1 MLKPGRRWASSL
13 GYLAYALGV
22 LALALWL
29 LFPEDALRRTVVD
42 RLNAACPELQWR
54 VRSVRMAAPLTLSA
68 EGIAGHGSAETELVR
83 VDLLTVQ
90 PDWAGSLKTLRPR
103 LRVRL
108 LVGQGSLD
116 GTAQWNG
123 GSSLFSWEGSARRL
137 QLADCPWLARRLGR
151 ELAGAVSATFSGSG
165 VPGQQGNAQLRA
177 EVRIENGRLELKK
190 PILSH
195 FAMPF
200 SLVRFNLRGNGHRV
214 QIEQGVGES
223 ELLNCR
229 FSGQAEWTDDPS
241 AAQIVLRGEA
251 HPTPRFFKGLDN
263 TVAVQ
268 SLRAQLKDSPLPF
281 RVTGDPLNPSIH
293 FEEFSMLFQSL
304 EKELR

>member
-1 MLKPGRRWASSL
+1 MLKPAARVGSSL

-29 LFPEDALRRTVVD
+29 LFPEDALRRALVD
-42 RLNAACPELQWR
+42 RLNAACPEMQWR
-54 VRSVRMAAPLTLSA
+54 VRSVRLKAPMTLIA
-68 EGIAGHGSAETELVR
+68 EGIAGYGLAETELVR

-90 PDWAGSLKTLRPR
+90 PDWAASLQLLHPR
-103 LRVRL
+103 LKGQL
-108 LVGQGSLD
+108 LVGQGSLA
-116 GTAQWNG
+116 GTAQFNG
-123 GSSLFSWEGSARRL
+123 GSALFSWEGTARQL
-137 QLADCPWLARRLGR
+137 QLADCPWLSRRLGR

-165 VPGQQGNAQLRA
+165 VLGKQENSQLHA
-177 EVRIENGRLELKK
+177 EMRIENGRLELKK

-195 FAMPF
+195 FAIPF
-200 SLVRFNLRGNGHRV
+200 SLVRCNLRGNGKRV

-229 FSGQAEWTDDPS
+229 FSGQAELADDPV

-251 HPTPRFFKGLDN
+251 NPTPRFFKGLNN
-263 TVAVQ
+263 TIAVQ
-268 SLRAQLKDSPLPF
+268 SLRAQLKDKPLPF

-293 FEEFSMLFQSL
+293 FEEFSMLFQTL